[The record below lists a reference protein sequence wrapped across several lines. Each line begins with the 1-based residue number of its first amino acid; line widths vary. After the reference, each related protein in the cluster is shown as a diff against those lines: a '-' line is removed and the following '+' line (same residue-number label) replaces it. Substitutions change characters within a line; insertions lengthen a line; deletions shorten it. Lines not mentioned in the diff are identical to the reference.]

1 MESLTCSS
9 LFKKTSTRNF
19 VNGLAPG
26 IIDTKMPKKL
36 IKNRAEE
43 LLNQIP
49 QKRFGKPEEVASVI
63 MFLLSEAA
71 SYINGQIINI
81 DGGII
86 NS

>member
-1 MESLTCSS
+1 
-9 LFKKTSTRNF
+9 
-19 VNGLAPG
+19 
-26 IIDTKMPKKL
+26 MPKKL
-36 IKNRAEE
+36 IENRGDE
-43 LLNQIP
+43 LLKQIP
-49 QKRFGKPEEVASVI
+49 QKRFGKPEDVASVI